1 VFKVLYNPSIKTL
14 QAFLKAIYGK
24 YEKALN
30 ETLKR
35 LKAPSKPTLS
45 RDEVEKEDFY
55 IVVYRCQR
63 SFVAAVLSPAIIRGM
78 LATGIDKLIISNTL
92 AYLITRDENV
102 AYYYATVLNYLVR
115 AVKMFKGSFILN
127 QYGRPVEAVRIADL
141 EWSGEEW
148 QFKVAELSRKASEK
162 ARRITLQ
169 SLGIA
174 KDVKL
179 YELIDRGMDIEI
191 KDKLGERAYEVLQ
204 IHTQNS

>member
-63 SFVAAVLSPAIIRGM
+63 SFVKLSSKP
-78 LATGIDKLIISNTL
+78 
-92 AYLITRDENV
+92 
-102 AYYYATVLNYLVR
+102 
-115 AVKMFKGSFILN
+115 FI
-127 QYGRPVEAVRIADL
+127 
-141 EWSGEEW
+141 
-148 QFKVAELSRKASEK
+148 FKVFV
-162 ARRITLQ
+162 
-169 SLGIA
+169 SLA
-174 KDVKL
+174 L
-179 YELIDRGMDIEI
+179 LIFP
-191 KDKLGERAYEVLQ
+191 
-204 IHTQNS
+204 HP